1 MAQIEAMKPE
11 EMAKVIISSLIE
23 ADVTASDITQ
33 FVNNVKPYG
42 FASLAVDLP
51 FIDITVDLLKDV
63 STRVT

>member
-42 FASLAVDLP
+42 FASLR
-51 FIDITVDLLKDV
+51 FE
-63 STRVT
+63 